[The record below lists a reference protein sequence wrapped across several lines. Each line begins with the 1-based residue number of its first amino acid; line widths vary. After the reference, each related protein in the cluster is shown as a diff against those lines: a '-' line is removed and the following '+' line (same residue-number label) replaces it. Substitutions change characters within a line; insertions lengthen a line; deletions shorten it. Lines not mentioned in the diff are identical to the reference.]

1 MILRNGEQSLRF
13 ILSVMSACTLVACSQ
28 DAFVTR
34 VPTPPAKDPCVEAA
48 DYGRRAA
55 AANDANVKAGLQRIA
70 DSRSR
75 ECAAK
80 TGETAGPSAPSNPA
94 SSGASE

>member
-1 MILRNGEQSLRF
+1 MRLVLGAAAAF
-13 ILSVMSACTLVACSQ
+13 ALVACSQ

-34 VPTPPAKDPCVEAA
+34 VPTPAAKDPCDEAA
-48 DYGRRAA
+48 EYGRRAA
-55 AANDANVKAGLQRIA
+55 AANEARAKAGLQKIA
-70 DSRSR
+70 DSKSR

-80 TGETAGPSAPSNPA
+80 TGESAGPSAPSNPA